1 MITENIKTVTLQ
13 TPRLILRRFVLS
25 DADAIYRG
33 WASDARVTRFLSQT
47 PHKDIDD
54 TLMRLSFWIDEYE
67 DGALNWAIECK
78 EDGQL
83 IGNIKTEKLEKK
95 NAYCEIG
102 YCLNFDRHGK
112 GYATEALC
120 AVLDYLLNVCHFHK
134 VSASHQK
141 NNPASGRVMQKA
153 GMTYE
158 ATLRERIY
166 DKTLNIF
173 DDLII
178 YSIEK

>member
-1 MITENIKTVTLQ
+1 MMTVSTETVTLQ
-13 TPRLILRRFVLS
+13 TPRLILRRFVMD
-25 DADAIYRG
+25 DADAIYHG
-33 WASDARVTRFLSQT
+33 WATDERCIRYISQT
-47 PHKDIDD
+47 AHKDIED

-83 IGNIKTEKLEKK
+83 IGNIKTEKLEKQ
-95 NAYCEIG
+95 NAYCELG

-112 GYATEALC
+112 GYATEALS
-120 AVLDYLLNVCHFHK
+120 AVLDYLLTDCKFHK
-134 VSASHQK
+134 ISACHQK
-141 NNPASGRVMQKA
+141 SNPASGRVMQKA